1 MKRLAVAV
9 SLILACFLVA
19 LPALGLESA
28 IHGKEFG
35 QEFGKTLPPVG
46 FVKFCLENPAE
57 CSSRIKAAAPAH
69 MSADVWTKLD
79 AVNRS
84 VNAAISPVSDLE
96 LYGVAEY
103 WTYPIDSGDCE
114 DYLLLKKRQLERL
127 GFAPNSLLIT
137 VVMDERNEGHAV
149 LTVITDKGDY
159 VLDNRRNDLLLWT
172 HTGYR
177 FLKRQSQQNAKL
189 WVALARQKTEKIQS
203 VSSGE

>member
-9 SLILACFLVA
+9 SLFLCCFLIV
-19 LPALGLESA
+19 LPALGANDPL
-28 IHGKEFG
+28 HKE
-35 QEFGKTLPPVG
+35 EFGKTLPPVG
-46 FVKFCLENPAE
+46 FVKFCLENPNE
-57 CSSRIKAAAPAH
+57 CSSRIKAAAPAELTP
-69 MSADVWTKLD
+69 DVWSKLD

-84 VNAAISPVSDLE
+84 VNAAIRPVSDQE

-114 DYLLLKKRQLERL
+114 DYLLLKKKQLERL

-149 LTVITDKGDY
+149 LTVVTDKGDY
-159 VLDNRRNDLLLWT
+159 ILDNRRNDLLLWSQ
-172 HTGYR
+172 TGYR

-189 WVALARQKTEKIQS
+189 WVALARQKTEKIQA

>member
-9 SLILACFLVA
+9 SLFIACFLVV
-19 LPALGLESA
+19 LPAFGADSPV
-28 IHGKEFG
+28 HGK
-35 QEFGKTLPPVG
+35 EFGKTLPPVG
-46 FVKFCLENPAE
+46 FVKFCLENPNE
-57 CSSRIKAAAPAH
+57 CSSRIKAAAPAQ
-69 MSADVWTKLD
+69 MTADAWTKLD
-79 AVNRS
+79 AINRS
-84 VNAAISPVSDLE
+84 VNSAIRPISDQE

-103 WTYPIDSGDCE
+103 WTYPVDSGDCE

-149 LTVITDKGDY
+149 LTVVTDKGDY
-159 VLDNRRNDLLLWT
+159 VLDNRRNELLLWSQ
-172 HTGYR
+172 TGYR

-189 WVALARQKTEKIQS
+189 WVALARQKTEKIQA